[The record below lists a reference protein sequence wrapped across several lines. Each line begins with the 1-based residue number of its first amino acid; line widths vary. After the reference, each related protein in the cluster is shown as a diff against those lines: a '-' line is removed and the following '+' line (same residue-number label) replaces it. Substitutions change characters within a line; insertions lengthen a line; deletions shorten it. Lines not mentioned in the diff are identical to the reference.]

1 MRFVSTHWTRA
12 VTYWLRVPQDLILNS
27 YFFVN
32 ERYNALLV
40 TRAMMTY
47 FSTLAHN
54 RYEHRPYWRPLE
66 QFDGQ
71 RDDRWY
77 MEMYMCLHKLLSP
90 DSRETLRRRPWR
102 GLQRITGMPQASCT
116 AIICI
121 VYKWATFGMPCNL
134 SKEHKVLQE
143 ILNHNAIYMRDVQ
156 RSWNCPGKP
165 GLFRLD
171 CDRKITRRP
180 VIYTTVEGFWLIKF
194 VKGLELE
201 TRWWQSMGLQ
211 WRASGSQLLP
221 SSSSAVR
228 IPLRWVSHNL
238 MDLLENSELLCWK
251 FHFTTN
257 KNFTFLFIF
266 SGPVKGYFL
275 SS

>member
-1 MRFVSTHWTRA
+1 MVKG
-12 VTYWLRVPQDLILNS
+12 
-27 YFFVN
+27 
-32 ERYNALLV
+32 
-40 TRAMMTY
+40 MTGDTWKCICVCISCY
-47 FSTLAHN
+47 HQTAGKL
-54 RYEHRPYWRPLE
+54 YEDVHGEGYS
-66 QFDGQ
+66 G
-71 RDDRWY
+71 
-77 MEMYMCLHKLLSP
+77 
-90 DSRETLRRRPWR
+90 SRECHKPVAQQLY
-102 GLQRITGMPQASCT
+102 A
-116 AIICI
+116 
-121 VYKWATFGMPCNL
+121 YKWATFGMPCNL